1 MSSLLEKLGK
11 KTEKKPEGKKSLPPW
26 LMKKKVVEKEPEEKE
41 EGEEKEEKEE
51 DESEKKGSSL
61 LEKLSKKTK

>member
-11 KTEKKPEGKKSLPPW
+11 KTEKNEGKKSLPPW
-26 LMKKKVVEKEPEEKE
+26 LMKKKVVEKETEEKE

-51 DESEKKGSSL
+51 GSEKKGSSL
-61 LEKLSKKTK
+61 LEKLAKKVKKS